1 MESDALPKTEIKITY
16 HAPKFFHRVIANLID
31 ILLFALSFFCLFLSL
46 RWIIQSTP
54 HFNDVNSKMNQIK
67 IDSGLYIENSKG
79 EIRDVITYVGLV
91 DLDSYAKVVYA
102 RNSIEQFLSYCEEVC
117 DKDTAKEIK
126 NSYDEHRLDDNLK
139 DKNNEPYFIKND
151 DSIVIKNTDCKATN
165 IEYFN
170 NFYTPFIDDVLQ
182 GYLLTSVPNYY
193 DYTKYMSN
201 MLFYI
206 ELPISYL
213 VSGILI
219 YFVPTLI
226 FKRGRKTFGKA
237 IYHIGLVDARMLNPT
252 FAWSFARFAM
262 FYFLELIL
270 SMFTFGIPYLV
281 SFSLMA
287 FSKHRQGFPDY
298 MLGLREVDTSDHK
311 IFFDYDEIT
320 LDELKHSKTPVNFK
334 IRDEI

>member
-1 MESDALPKTEIKITY
+1 MENNNLPKTEIKITY
-16 HAPKFFHRVIANLID
+16 RPPKFFHRCIANLID

-46 RWIIQSTP
+46 RGIIQSTP
-54 HFNDVNSKMNQIK
+54 SFNKVNDNMNQIK
-67 IDSGLYIENSKG
+67 LDSGLYIENSKG

-91 DLDSYAKVVYA
+91 DLESYAKVVYA
-102 RNSIEQFLSYCEEVC
+102 KNAIDTFLSYSEEVC
-117 DKDTAKEIK
+117 DDKTADEIK
-126 NSYDEHRLDDNLK
+126 KSYDDHRLNEKLI
-139 DKNNEPYFIKND
+139 DKNNEPYFIKNEEG
-151 DSIVIKNTDCKATN
+151 IVIKNPDCKATN
-165 IEYFN
+165 MEYFT
-170 NFYTPFIDDVLQ
+170 NFYTPYIDDILQ

-201 MLFYI
+201 MLFYV
-206 ELPISYL
+206 ELPIAYL
-213 VSGILI
+213 VSGVLI
-219 YFVPTLI
+219 YFVPIII

-237 IYHIGLVDARMLNPT
+237 IYHIGLVDSRMLNPT
-252 FAWSFARFAM
+252 FARSFARFAM

-287 FSKHRQGFPDY
+287 FSKHKQGFPDY
-298 MLGLREVDTSDHK
+298 MLGLREVDTSEHK